1 MFFFYNIPLYSNLKT
16 DYNSL
21 ALEIKK
27 LKTQIE
33 PKVIQLERLLE
44 ENKHGRMV
52 FDPPYWIS
60 KANSN
65 SSGQYY
71 IGKIVIPRDCI
82 FNPQK
87 GKLLYLNFYLGK
99 TDSFKDQ
106 MDSELISKAIEKS
119 RNLVEKR
126 IFFGSSKHFTL
137 AKNLYLQE
145 IEEIKTLE
153 IEVAN
158 LKKQLDDYQHKFKE
172 ISVVVAPNISIS
184 ETKSKSMGQYYF
196 GKVRIPAHSVYNPN
210 IGKVL
215 YLNFYLGKTN
225 DFEGK
230 TDIKLRTKAELLAE
244 SIIRRK
250 LFHETLPKND
260 TTLVSDSID
269 LKFGISEVNAESKGR
284 RVPERKYP
292 RRMSEYFTEIA
303 ENWNFP
309 KTDDVTFYDLITKFI
324 EIVYHEI
331 IQTHGKNHADLFNE
345 SIGIKDRNLIGIQIR
360 RHTKNDSIKGFRADR
375 AKKIFYYPE
384 FSEVQNNDDLKD
396 RKIAPLRNI
405 LENHS
410 LYNHSPNKYLETNNK
425 T

>member
-1 MFFFYNIPLYSNLKT
+1 MFFFIFQSYSDLKT
-16 DYNSL
+16 NFDRL

-27 LKTQIE
+27 LETQIE
-33 PKVIQLERLLE
+33 PKVIQLDRLLE

-71 IGKIVIPRDCI
+71 IGKIVIPSYCM

-87 GKLLYLNFYLGK
+87 GKVLYLNFYLGK
-99 TDSFKDQ
+99 TDGYKDQ

-119 RNLVEKR
+119 RSLVEKR
-126 IFFGSSKHFTL
+126 IFFGSSKHFAM

-145 IEEIKTLE
+145 IEEIKKLE

-158 LKKQLDDYQHKFKE
+158 LKKQLDESQQKFKE
-172 ISVVVAPNISIS
+172 ISVVVAPNITIS
-184 ETKSKSMGQYYF
+184 ETKSKSLGQYYF

-250 LFHETLPKND
+250 LFQETLPKND

-269 LKFGISEVNAESKGR
+269 LKFGNSEVNAELKRR

-292 RRMSEYFTEIA
+292 RRMSEYLTEIA
-303 ENWNFP
+303 ENWDFP
-309 KTDDVTFYDLITKFI
+309 KTDDVTLYDLITKFI
-324 EIVYHEI
+324 EIVYQEI

-360 RHTKNDSIKGFRADR
+360 RHTKNDSIKVLRADR

-384 FSEVQNNDDLKD
+384 FSGVQNNDDLKD
-396 RKIAPLRNI
+396 RKIAPLHNF
-405 LENHS
+405 LENDS
-410 LYNHSPNKYLETNNK
+410 LNNHSPNKYLETN